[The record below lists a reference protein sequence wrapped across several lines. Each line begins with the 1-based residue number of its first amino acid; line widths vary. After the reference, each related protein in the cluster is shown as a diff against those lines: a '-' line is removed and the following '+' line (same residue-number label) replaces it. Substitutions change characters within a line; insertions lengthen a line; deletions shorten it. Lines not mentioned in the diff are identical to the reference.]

1 MNPLRFILLAISL
14 PLLLGGCGEKHEG
27 VNWKELNFR
36 DGYSIAYLKDAPY
49 TGKVFEL
56 FKNGQKRGQFNYKN
70 GKKEG
75 PGMTWHKNG
84 QKAME
89 ANYKDDKIEGLL
101 LAWDVN
107 GDKRSQFNYKDG
119 RIVFT
124 KWWNSEGKLHYLSDN
139 VE

>member
-1 MNPLRFILLAISL
+1 MNPVPLFLLAISL
-14 PLLLGGCGEKHEG
+14 PLLFGGCGEKHEG
-27 VNWKELNFR
+27 VNWKELDFR
-36 DGYSIAYLKDAPY
+36 DSYSIAYLKDSPY

-56 FKNGQKRGQFNYKN
+56 FKNGQKRGQFHYKN

-75 PGMTWHKNG
+75 PGTTWHKNG

-101 LAWDVN
+101 LSWDKN
-107 GDKRSQFNYKDG
+107 GQKRSQFTYKDG

-124 KWWNSEGKLHYLSDN
+124 KWWNREGDLHYLSSN